1 MESANVTGLLTT
13 AITSAAVQPT
23 VEPLAS
29 NIFRLIVYVIIFLV
43 TITGNVSVLA
53 VVYKIR
59 ELHSGKWN
67 KVINLS

>member
-1 MESANVTGLLTT
+1 MEPTNVTGLANANTSTVQATT
-13 AITSAAVQPT
+13 
-23 VEPLAS
+23 EPLAS

-67 KVINLS
+67 KVINVS

>member
-1 MESANVTGLLTT
+1 MEPTNVTDPLAT
-13 AITSAAVQPT
+13 ANTSNVQAT
-23 VEPLAS
+23 SEPLAS

-67 KVINLS
+67 KVINLC

>member
-1 MESANVTGLLTT
+1 MMEPTNVTDL
-13 AITSAAVQPT
+13 ANANTSAVQAT
-23 VEPLAS
+23 IEPLAS

-59 ELHSGKWN
+59 ELHSGK
-67 KVINLS
+67 